1 MSASVLPFA
10 APTRT
15 SITPSKSED
24 ERMTKAHV
32 AWKSVVGDKIN
43 PAWEPLDAVSCE
55 LVRRAPDPRY
65 VFERELRHRHGF
77 TPEQARARVERQ
89 RLS

>member
-1 MSASVLPFA
+1 MSASILPFT
-10 APTRT
+10 APARA
-15 SITPSKSED
+15 SITNLEAEGK
-24 ERMTKAHV
+24 RMEKAHV

-77 TPEQARARVERQ
+77 TPEQARARVDRQ